1 MMSRIYK
8 IFIFLLTINTIAC
21 VSDYTN
27 INTVNGED
35 EDIGLGGTGLLA
47 NTGIGL
53 GGTGIRGEVTGFGS
67 VFINGIEVEYSN
79 KTPFTIDGI
88 KAMPQQLKVGDVI
101 EVLTTD
107 ANSHTHAQLIN
118 LRHEVIGRV
127 ESVNP
132 KTSSFI
138 VEGQTVTQKS
148 DKGSLPNV
156 GAIVAVS
163 GIRIDQQTIMST
175 RVSSANIKQT
185 LLKTHT
191 ELPFKQHATRW
202 SIQMKIRNGAASIQ
216 LDDGRQIIVE
226 NKKLTESLKGVS
238 AIKILELHKSRT
250 GLLKLDNVI
259 SPLNIPRGQASPAN
273 KQKHDIKRMQR
284 SISIQPRTNRSA
296 R

>member
-1 MMSRIYK
+1 MSRIYK
-8 IFIFLLTINTIAC
+8 IFIFLLTISSIAC
-21 VSDYTN
+21 VSDYSN
-27 INTVNGED
+27 INTASGED
-35 EDIGLGGTGLLA
+35 EDIGLGGTGILA

-53 GGTGIRGEVTGFGS
+53 SGTGIRGEITGFGS
-67 VFINGIEVEYSN
+67 IFINGIEVEYNN

-88 KAMPQQLKVGDVI
+88 KATPPQLKVGDVI
-101 EVLTTD
+101 EVLTTN

-127 ESVNP
+127 ESVSP

-163 GIRIDQQTIMST
+163 GIRIDEQTIIST
-175 RVSSANIKQT
+175 RVSSANIKKS
-185 LLKTHT
+185 LLKTQT
-191 ELPFKQHATRW
+191 ELPFKKYASRW
-202 SIQMKIRNGAASIQ
+202 SIQMQIKNGAASIQ
-216 LDDGRQIIVE
+216 LDGGQQIIDE
-226 NKKLTESLKGVS
+226 NKKLSESLKGIS
-238 AIKILELHKSRT
+238 AIKILELHKSQT

-259 SPLNIPRGQASPAN
+259 SPLEIPRGQASPVN
-273 KQKHDIKRMQR
+273 KQKNDIKRMQR
-284 SISIQPRTNRSA
+284 SISIKPRMTRSI